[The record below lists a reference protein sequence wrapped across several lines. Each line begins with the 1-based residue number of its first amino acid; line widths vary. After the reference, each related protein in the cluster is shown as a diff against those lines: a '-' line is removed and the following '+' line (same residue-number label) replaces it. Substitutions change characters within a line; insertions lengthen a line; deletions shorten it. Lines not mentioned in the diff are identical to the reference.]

1 MDIGLNPS
9 NSAPTNISGVPS
21 KSADGSSNG
30 QQEERETASV
40 TTVSNIDTSQVIKN
54 AHLMLINPK
63 ENCSE
68 LIKLSH
74 VSSQKY
80 SKPAKTDTANE
91 IELQVINEEAPQKS
105 NAVSCENERS
115 PSSLFM

>member
-9 NSAPTNISGVPS
+9 NSAPTMSDVS
-21 KSADGSSNG
+21 AKSANGSNG
-30 QQEERETASV
+30 QEEEREAASV
-40 TTVSNIDTSQVIKN
+40 TTAVSNIDASQVIKN

-74 VSSQKY
+74 VPSQKY
-80 SKPAKTDTANE
+80 SKPAKMDTE
-91 IELQVINEEAPQKS
+91 IEMQVISEEAPQKT